1 MMESQEM
8 GMVEAQMNSNEKS
21 VNRGVQTEQLHKEKQ
36 IMREKSYNQ
45 TGGDRQTSVVSLT
58 SGVCCI
64 LTLNLYGNESE

>member
-1 MMESQEM
+1 M

-21 VNRGVQTEQLHKEKQ
+21 DNRGVQTEQMHKEKQ
-36 IMREKSYNQ
+36 MYEREVIQPERGEADS
-45 TGGDRQTSVVSLT
+45 QTSGVPLT